1 MEIHKPHPWQG
12 WREFLK
18 EYGIVVLGVLTA
30 LALEQAVESWRSH
43 QTLNLLR
50 ASLGQE
56 LADDRARWELL
67 RQQDDCMERR
77 VKDLIVWTSTAPPGR
92 THDGVPSVMLPSL
105 HASAWE
111 LARANPAF
119 PHMPVRE
126 QIQYSSLY
134 DALANQQRYT
144 AEEQQRWHEI
154 DGLVTLSADPQQ
166 RAFLVRGLST
176 ALGYQ
181 KRRQQSYAYIFR
193 HFDALHIRPETSG
206 LADLQSLRC
215 DR

>member
-1 MEIHKPHPWQG
+1 MHIHKPRLVHG
-12 WREFLK
+12 LAEFLK
-18 EYGIVVLGVLTA
+18 EYGIIVLGVLTA
-30 LALEQAVESWRSH
+30 LALEQAVENWRSH
-43 QTLNLLR
+43 ETLNLLR

-56 LADDRARWELL
+56 LADDRARWELM
-67 RQQDDCMERR
+67 RQQDGCMERR
-77 VKDLIVWTSTAPPGR
+77 VKDLIAWTSTAPPGVA
-92 THDGVPSVMLPSL
+92 HDGVPSVMLASL

-126 QIQYSSLY
+126 QMQYSSLY

-144 AEEQQRWHEI
+144 VEEQQRWHEI

-181 KRRQQSYAYIFR
+181 KRREQSYAYIFR
-193 HFDALHIRPETSG
+193 HFDALHIRPDSSG
-206 LADLQSLRC
+206 LADLQALRC
-215 DR
+215 NR